1 MPSANAM
8 TDSISSSHTA
18 APAHHDPLG
27 SLAASI
33 CFLDGQYLPLGQ
45 AKISVLD
52 RGFIFGDG
60 IYEVV
65 PIYFRRPFRLDS
77 HLARFERST
86 REIGL
91 AGPLTR
97 AGWRE
102 IIDTLVARC
111 GAEHQFIY
119 WQVTRGVAR
128 RDFAFPKDAVPTVF
142 AMTTPFARPGAVQ
155 REQGLSAVSRA
166 DERWLRCD
174 IKSVSLLGA
183 VLARQYAAEHGADEV
198 VQFRDGRLTE
208 GSASNLWVVRDG
220 RLLAPPRSHYI
231 LEGIR
236 YGFMEELAAAAGVP
250 FEVRE
255 MTLEDVRSAD
265 ELMLTAATREVLP
278 IVRLDGAPIG
288 TGRPGPIYARLR
300 AGYDAAIE
308 ALRSPS

>member
-1 MPSANAM
+1 
-8 TDSISSSHTA
+8 
-18 APAHHDPLG
+18 
-27 SLAASI
+27 
-33 CFLDGQYLPLGQ
+33 
-45 AKISVLD
+45 V
-52 RGFIFGDG
+52 
-60 IYEVV
+60 
-65 PIYFRRPFRLDS
+65 
-77 HLARFERST
+77 
-86 REIGL
+86 GL
-91 AGPLTR
+91 ANPLDR
-97 AGWRE
+97 AGWRA
-102 IIDTLVARC
+102 LVDELVRRND
-111 GAEHQFIY
+111 GEHQFIY